1 MFNNIMT
8 PSVNYVCWVAM
19 PFWLYGLN
27 SLWVAGTPTSVHGHS
42 KEKPYE
48 ISADDRA
55 ATGGDEPL
63 LKVNF

>member
-1 MFNNIMT
+1 
-8 PSVNYVCWVAM
+8 M

-48 ISADDRA
+48 ISADNRA